1 VGVDLGATTM
11 LAVAVEESGEIFS
24 QLGAETPLADDGKR
38 VIPTLFDLIDQVLD
52 IAGLG
57 RSDLVGVSAGLCG
70 LVDFD
75 TGVLVTAPNLPA
87 LSDTPLAQWLSDRFR
102 VPALVD
108 NDANVAA
115 YGEWWLGAGV
125 GTKNMICVTLG
136 TSVGGGI
143 ILGGKIYRGSHFYAG
158 EFGHMTVE
166 PGGEPCPCGNRGCL
180 GILGSATGL
189 SIFFKRRIKAGEESI
204 WREPVP
210 PRAKEIYELY
220 KMGDGVARRALSD
233 LARALGIGTSAILN
247 IFDPDMVVFTG
258 GPTGMGEDLMQPLR
272 LETRIRTF
280 PAIFEH
286 AVITLGQLGGSA
298 GALGAAGLLWHSG
311 KVKK

>member
-1 VGVDLGATTM
+1 VDLGATTM
-11 LAVAVEESGEIFS
+11 LAVVVEESGEIFS
-24 QLGAETPLADDGKR
+24 QLEVETPAQDGVKR
-38 VIPTLFDLIDQVLD
+38 VIATLYDLVGRVLD
-52 IAGLG
+52 IAGLA

-75 TGVLVTAPNLPA
+75 AGIFVTAPNIPGLANLP
-87 LSDTPLAQWLSDRFR
+87 LSELLSNEFG
-102 VPALVD
+102 VPALID

-125 GTKNMICVTLG
+125 GTKNMICITLG
-136 TSVGGGI
+136 TSLGGGI
-143 ILGGKIYRGSHFYAG
+143 ILAGEIYRGSHFYAG

-189 SIFFKRRIKAGEESI
+189 SIFFQRRISAGEESI

-210 PRAKEIYELY
+210 PKPKEIYDLY

-233 LARALGIGTSAILN
+233 LARAMGIGTSAILN

-311 KVKK
+311 KINK